1 MTKIYGDMLKCNCDI
16 LYSNE
21 LTDLSIVEKS
31 YHGLILYMRVEETLL
46 I

>member
-21 LTDLSIVEKS
+21 LTDLSIVEKKLS
-31 YHGLILYMRVEETLL
+31 WADIIYEGWRKHC
-46 I
+46 